1 MGAYMA
7 ESFKDLHVGSDIEE
21 LFRYIEDYKP
31 VHLDLEDSGTNL
43 WEAAAVAIAA
53 AAVTAA
59 FYRQF
64 KAQSSMDFSYG
75 NMGCGVFK
83 RGVQN

>member
-1 MGAYMA
+1 
-7 ESFKDLHVGSDIEE
+7 
-21 LFRYIEDYKP
+21 
-31 VHLDLEDSGTNL
+31 LDLEDSGTKL
-43 WEAAAVAIAA
+43 WAAAAVAIAAAAA

-64 KAQSSMDFSYG
+64 KAQSCMYFSYG